1 MEIIN
6 TQDSEAREEII
17 RIRKRLFG
25 KDYERCLNILNFNS
39 VYGEFDILN
48 DYGVI
53 NLLLHKILN
62 LEKEVE
68 LLKQKKKLKRKR

>member
-25 KDYERCLNILNFNS
+25 KDYERCLNILDFNS
-39 VYGEFDILN
+39 VYGEFDIIN

>member
-25 KDYERCLNILNFNS
+25 KDYERCLNILDFNS